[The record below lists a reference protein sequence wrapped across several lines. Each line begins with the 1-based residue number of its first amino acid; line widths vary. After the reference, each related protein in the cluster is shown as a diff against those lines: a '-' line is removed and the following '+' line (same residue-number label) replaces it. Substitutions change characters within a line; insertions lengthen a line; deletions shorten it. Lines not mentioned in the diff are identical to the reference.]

1 MRAGRCASRSVIRAC
16 AAACLAVAL
25 CACTSLTPREAA
37 NVADAAAAGAPFD
50 IAGRLSA
57 RRGTD
62 GGSASF
68 VWRHEGGAD
77 EVDLATPLGQTLAR
91 LTGDAAGVRAQW
103 PDGRTIEARTWD
115 ELTERTLGVA
125 IPVQGL
131 SAWLR
136 GRARAGT
143 PGTVERD
150 AQGRPAVLRQDG
162 WEIVYAY
169 PDDAT
174 PKASRLTLRYEQGQ
188 PAEVR
193 LIIDRWQ

>member
-1 MRAGRCASRSVIRAC
+1 MSRSVIRGC
-16 AAACLAVAL
+16 AAACLALAL
-25 CACTSLTPREAA
+25 SACSSLTPRETAD
-37 NVADAAAAGAPFD
+37 VADTATAGAPFD

-68 VWRHEGGAD
+68 VWRHEGRTD

-91 LTGDAAGVRAQW
+91 LSGDAGGVRAQW
-103 PDGRTIEARTWD
+103 PDGRTLEARNWD

-125 IPVQGL
+125 VPVQGL
-131 SAWLR
+131 TAWLR

-143 PGTVERD
+143 PATVERD
-150 AQGRPAVLRQDG
+150 TQGRPAVLRQDG
-162 WEIVYAY
+162 WEIVYTY
-169 PDDAT
+169 PDDAA
-174 PKASRLTLRYEQGQ
+174 PNASRLTLRYEQGQ